1 MIKLTI
7 AELDEVVS
15 RGRRD
20 LMRTPASPSAAKF
33 IKGVH
38 LENEDGTPGDRSYEI
53 FVGLR
58 KVYAAD
64 LGLPTWTT
72 TEELDRH
79 GALGFDT
86 VDALYAYC
94 TMICND

>member
-1 MIKLTI
+1 MIRLTG
-7 AELDEVVS
+7 AQLDEMVNRAR
-15 RGRRD
+15 RGLLREP
-20 LMRTPASPSAAKF
+20 TNPSVAKF
-33 IKGVH
+33 IQGVH
-38 LENEDGTPGDRSYEI
+38 LENEDGTPGRWSYEI